1 MQLTIFIQG
10 ANEDFQIVEGLL
22 ELIPMK
28 GKQVLMKLFL
38 NQ

>member
-1 MQLTIFIQG
+1 
-10 ANEDFQIVEGLL
+10 VEGLL

-38 NQ
+38 NQWHFFANTNSHG